1 MAKHIYHLN
10 FRASRLRDSSF
21 PDTVTF
27 ACDETSLADLT
38 ADISGAVTSQL
49 VSTFMQI
56 QGRGVGAYPLGK
68 RRTATAV
75 LKDVNDSLFKFRLR
89 NLKDTADMEGVVA
102 LLQGTVYAGDG
113 EPVAALAAPPALP
126 NTLSPVVL
134 ISPAFTTKS
143 S

>member
-10 FRASRLRDSSF
+10 FRATRLRDSSF

-27 ACDETSLADLT
+27 ACDESNLSSLV
-38 ADISGAVTSQL
+38 ADIAGAVTSQH
-49 VSTFMQI
+49 VSTFMQL
-56 QGRGVGAYPLGK
+56 QGRGVGAYPVGK
-68 RRTATAV
+68 RRTVAAV

-89 NLKDTADMEGVVA
+89 NLKDTSDMEGVVA
-102 LLQGTVYAGDG
+102 LLQGTAYSGDG
-113 EPVAALAAPPALP
+113 EPVSALTAPPALP
-126 NTLSPVVL
+126 NTLSPVAL